1 MRYSLL
7 SRFRGAV
14 LGAAVARIWENSK
27 LLPQWETLAV
37 FAAENLI
44 QKGQLDLEEWKNAYK
59 QAVNSTSIK
68 EKEREWAGAAYAIL
82 PVILFFHEDDKK
94 MLSMLEQTLGVWEYA
109 SCVRDWIICLAVALA
124 QALQEKLN
132 PASFIPE
139 ISTYFQEN
147 SQVSMQLLQV
157 QTWLEEGLCLEA
169 IKEWAQH
176 SEDSAQYTSIALALY
191 CFLSTPEDMR
201 VSVMR
206 AARIGKEPSI
216 TVALTGAISGAYN
229 SIYGIPVA
237 WRSQLRHLNTNK
249 AVAEIIQLGERL
261 FAAWCGAYDIS
272 AITTLSVTCPR

>member
-14 LGAAVARIWENSK
+14 LGAAVAKIWGKNK

-44 QKGQLDLEEWKNAYK
+44 QKGQLDLEEWKNAYR

-68 EKEREWAGAAYAIL
+68 EKEWIGTAYATL
-82 PVILFFHEDDKK
+82 PVILFFHEDEQKL
-94 MLSMLEQTLGVWEYA
+94 LSMLEQTLEVWEYA
-109 SCVRDWIICLAVALA
+109 SCERKWMICLATALA

-132 PASFIPE
+132 PANFIPE
-139 ISTYFQEN
+139 ISAYFQED
-147 SQVSMQLLQV
+147 SQVSKQLLQL

-176 SEDSAQYTSIALALY
+176 SQDSAQYTSIALALY

-206 AARIGKEPSI
+206 ATRIASNPSI
-216 TVALTGAISGAYN
+216 TAALTGAISGAYN
-229 SIYGIPVA
+229 SICGIPVA
-237 WRSQLRHLNTNK
+237 WRSQLRHLNANK
-249 AVAEIIQLGERL
+249 AAPEILQLGERL
-261 FAAWCGAYDIS
+261 FAAWCGVYDTS